1 MYHLFVCWSIT
12 NGTSWSFFVCQPFLL
27 LPCQIYVLHTTKS
40 KNVKKKN
47 QKNFNLCPFLINCA
61 PANLPLQVPVPI
73 IPTSNRFSSSKILK
87 FKFVVVFDRFIGF
100 CDNRSNCWRAV
111 LEAISVFESLTRSKR
126 RSLSSFF
133 YLSSP
138 RRLPASPLPPLLQY
152 PTPPPLLVALV
163 AAPSC
168 HRRHPGRPSAA
179 LCHQVSPRRCSPLS
193 CTAHPIRAPLRS
205 GPVV

>member
-1 MYHLFVCWSIT
+1 LFASHFCCYHVKYMSYIQLKARMSRKKIRKLQFMPFFDQLCAGQFTIT
-12 NGTSWSFFVCQPFLL
+12 GTGTDL
-27 LPCQIYVLHTTKS
+27 
-40 KNVKKKN
+40 
-47 QKNFNLCPFLINCA
+47 
-61 PANLPLQVPVPI
+61 PI